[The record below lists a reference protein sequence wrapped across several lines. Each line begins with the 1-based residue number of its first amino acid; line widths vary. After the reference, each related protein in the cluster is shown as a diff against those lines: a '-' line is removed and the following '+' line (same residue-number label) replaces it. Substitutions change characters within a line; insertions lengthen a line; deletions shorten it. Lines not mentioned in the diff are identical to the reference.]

1 MSKAERIR
9 TQNARQKIAAQQA
22 AARRAETRRRAL
34 VAGGSVGAVLV
45 LVVVMIVIGLVS
57 APAPATSAPAAV
69 DAAAAR
75 DITTVPAA
83 TFNLVGAGTASGL
96 TAIGGQPEL
105 ADHSKPELL
114 YMGGE
119 FCPYCAAERWAI
131 AAAVSR
137 FGTLTG
143 IRFIRSS
150 PDDVYP
156 QTPTLSFYGASYASK
171 YLDFAPVEWYGEK
184 QDPSTPLRHVYLQ
197 HPTAQQIAL
206 FAEFAGDAIPF
217 VDIGNR
223 YVVPQTQ
230 YLPSALAG
238 LSWAQVAAA
247 MHDPASTVGKD
258 IDGAANMISAAI
270 CKLTGGKPRNV
281 CASAGVAAA
290 SSSI

>member
-1 MSKAERIR
+1 MSKADRIR
-9 TQNARQKIAAQQA
+9 AQNARQKIAAQQA
-22 AARRAETRRRAL
+22 AARRAQTRRAAM

-45 LVVVMIVIGLVS
+45 LVVVIIVVS
-57 APAPATSAPAAV
+57 VVSSPAPAASAPAAA

-75 DITTVPAA
+75 DVTTIPAA
-83 TFNLVGAGTASGL
+83 TFNLVGAGKASGL
-96 TAIGGQPEL
+96 TAIAGHPEL
-105 ADHSKPELL
+105 AGRGKPELL

-150 PDDVYP
+150 PADVYP
-156 QTPTLSFYGASYASK
+156 DTPTLSIYRASYASK
-171 YLDFAPVEWYGEK
+171 YLDFAPVEWYGETP
-184 QDPSTPLRHVYLQ
+184 DPSTPLRHVYLQ

-206 FAEFAGDAIPF
+206 FAEFAGGAIPF

-247 MHDPASTVGKD
+247 THNPSSTVGND
-258 IDGAANMISAAI
+258 IDGAANMITAAI
-270 CKLTGGKPRNV
+270 CKLTGGKPRSV
-281 CASAGVAAA
+281 CASVGVTAA